1 MTDDRVAAGMTSDHG
16 RWRVRREAVALRTVV
31 AGLATLSLASM
42 LASAANAASEPQ
54 ADQQLQEEQQLGT
67 ETFKE
72 LEAKREIITSSPLY
86 ESLKPL
92 ASDIARAAQPRYGLP
107 IKFYLVHEPQPN
119 AFATPGGNVY
129 VVDELLYFVKNDEE
143 LAGTICHELAHTIHH
158 DSMELA
164 QKQKK
169 IMERELG
176 AAVLLGPSGRH
187 AVAIALL
194 GKLHSLS
201 YSRDVEARADLTGAD
216 ICAAAGHNPWGLVW
230 LFTEFKN
237 ARPGEMPSLL
247 SDHPD
252 DQERINAL
260 RQHFTANPAV
270 FGRFSQD
277 MKSATPFVVQKN
289 APVVFLR

>member
-16 RWRVRREAVALRTVV
+16 RWRVRRQAVALRTVV

-86 ESLKPL
+86 DSLKPL

-230 LFTEFKN
+230 LFREFKN

-247 SDHPD
+247 SDLPD
-252 DQERINAL
+252 DQQRIDAL
-260 RQHFTANPAV
+260 TQHFAANPEV
-270 FGRFSQD
+270 FGRFSAD
-277 MKSATPFVVQKN
+277 PSSATAFAVQKN

>member
-42 LASAANAASEPQ
+42 LASAANAVSGPQ

-86 ESLKPL
+86 DSLKPL

-230 LFTEFKN
+230 LFREFKN

-252 DQERINAL
+252 DQQRIDAL
-260 RQHFTANPAV
+260 TQHFAANPAL
-270 FGRFSQD
+270 FGRFSPD
-277 MKSATPFVVQKN
+277 PSSATAFVVQKN
-289 APVVFLR
+289 TPVVFLR

>member
-1 MTDDRVAAGMTSDHG
+1 MKEDKTVT
-16 RWRVRREAVALRTVV
+16 LRIILLT
-31 AGLATLSLASM
+31 GLASVSLTGVLAPV
-42 LASAANAASEPQ
+42 ASAAAAQP
-54 ADQQLQEEQQLGT
+54 ADPQLQEEQQLGT
-67 ETFKE
+67 ETFNQLK
-72 LEAKREIITSSPLY
+72 AKREIITTSPLY
-86 ESLKPL
+86 DPLKPL
-92 ASDIARAAQPRYGLP
+92 TSDIARAAQPRYGLP

-164 QKQKK
+164 EKQKK
-169 IMERELG
+169 IVERELG
-176 AAVLLGPSGRH
+176 AAVLLGPTGKQ

-230 LFTEFKN
+230 LFREFKD

-247 SDHPD
+247 SDHPN
-252 DQERINAL
+252 DQQRIDAL
-260 RQHFTANPAV
+260 TQHFAANPAV
-270 FGRFSQD
+270 FGHFSPD
-277 MKSATPFVVQKN
+277 PSSATAFVVQKN
-289 APVVFLR
+289 TPVVFLR

>member
-1 MTDDRVAAGMTSDHG
+1 M
-16 RWRVRREAVALRTVV
+16 LRLIVFT
-31 AGLATLSLASM
+31 SLASVS
-42 LASAANAASEPQ
+42 LTSVFASAASAT
-54 ADQQLQEEQQLGT
+54 ADQPADPQLQEEQQLGT
-67 ETFKE
+67 ETFNE
-72 LEAKREIITSSPLY
+72 LKAKREIITTSPLY
-86 ESLKPL
+86 DSLKPL
-92 ASDIARAAQPRYGLP
+92 ASDIARAAQSRYGLP
-107 IKFYLVHEPQPN
+107 IKFYLVHEAQPN

-129 VVDELLYFVKNDEE
+129 VVDELLYFVKNDDE

-164 QKQKK
+164 EKQKK
-169 IMERELG
+169 ILERELG
-176 AAVLLGPSGRH
+176 AAVVLGPTGRH
-187 AVAIALL
+187 LLAIALL

-201 YSRDVEARADLTGAD
+201 YSREAEARADLTGSD

-252 DQERINAL
+252 DQERISAL
-260 RQHFTANPAV
+260 TQHFAANPAV

-277 MKSATPFVVQKN
+277 PKSATPFVVQKN

>member
-1 MTDDRVAAGMTSDHG
+1 VTLRSIVLTGLVSVPLTSFFSPAASVAAGQ
-16 RWRVRREAVALRTVV
+16 
-31 AGLATLSLASM
+31 
-42 LASAANAASEPQ
+42 P
-54 ADQQLQEEQQLGT
+54 ADPQLQEEQQLGT
-67 ETFKE
+67 ESFNE
-72 LEAKREIITSSPLY
+72 LKAKREIITTSPLY
-86 ESLKPL
+86 DPLKPL
-92 ASDIARAAQPRYGLP
+92 TSDIARAAQPRYGLP

-164 QKQKK
+164 EKQKK
-169 IMERELG
+169 VMERELG
-176 AAVLLGPSGRH
+176 AAVLMGPTARH
-187 AVAIALL
+187 ALAIAML

-230 LFTEFKN
+230 LFREFKD
-237 ARPGEMPSLL
+237 AGPGEMPSLL
-247 SDHPD
+247 SDHPN
-252 DQERINAL
+252 DQARIDAL
-260 RQHFTANPAV
+260 TQHFAANPAV

-277 MKSATPFVVQKN
+277 PSSATAFVVQKN
-289 APVVFLR
+289 TPVVFLR

>member
-1 MTDDRVAAGMTSDHG
+1 MKLRLIVLTGLASVSVAHVFAQAASTAAGQ
-16 RWRVRREAVALRTVV
+16 
-31 AGLATLSLASM
+31 
-42 LASAANAASEPQ
+42 P
-54 ADQQLQEEQQLGT
+54 ADPKLQEEQKLGT
-67 ETFKE
+67 DTFNE
-72 LEAKREIITSSPLY
+72 LKARREIITTSPLY
-86 ESLKPL
+86 DSLKPL
-92 ASDIARAAQPRYGLP
+92 ASDITRAAQPRYGLP

-164 QKQKK
+164 EKQKK

-176 AAVLLGPSGRH
+176 AAVLVGPTAGH
-187 AVAIALL
+187 ALAIALL

-230 LFTEFKN
+230 LFREFKD
-237 ARPGEMPSLL
+237 ARPGEMPTLL
-247 SDHPD
+247 SDHPN
-252 DQERINAL
+252 DQQRIDAL
-260 RQHFTANPAV
+260 TQHFAANPAV

-277 MKSATPFVVQKN
+277 PSSGTAFVVQKN

>member
-1 MTDDRVAAGMTSDHG
+1 MKGNKTVT
-16 RWRVRREAVALRTVV
+16 LRIILLI
-31 AGLATLSLASM
+31 GLASVSLTGVLAPV
-42 LASAANAASEPQ
+42 ASAAAGQP
-54 ADQQLQEEQQLGT
+54 ADPQLQEEQQLGA
-67 ETFKE
+67 ETFNQLKV
-72 LEAKREIITSSPLY
+72 KREIITTSPLY
-86 ESLKPL
+86 DPLKPL
-92 ASDIARAAQPRYGLP
+92 TSDIARAAQPRYGLP

-164 QKQKK
+164 EKQKK
-169 IMERELG
+169 VMERELG
-176 AAVLLGPSGRH
+176 AAVLLGPTARE
-187 AVAIALL
+187 ALAIALL

-230 LFTEFKN
+230 LFREFKD

-247 SDHPD
+247 SDHPN
-252 DQERINAL
+252 DQQRIDAL
-260 RQHFTANPAV
+260 TQHFAANPAL
-270 FGRFSQD
+270 FGRFSPD
-277 MKSATPFVVQKN
+277 PSSATAFVVQKN
-289 APVVFLR
+289 TPVVFLR

>member
-16 RWRVRREAVALRTVV
+16 RWRVRREAVALRAVV
-31 AGLATLSLASM
+31 AGLATLSLTSM

-86 ESLKPL
+86 DSLKPL
-92 ASDIARAAQPRYGLP
+92 AGDIARAAQPRYGLP

-230 LFTEFKN
+230 LFREFKN

-252 DQERINAL
+252 DQQRIDAL
-260 RQHFTANPAV
+260 TQHFAANPAL
-270 FGRFSQD
+270 FGRFSPD
-277 MKSATPFVVQKN
+277 PSSATAFVVQKN
-289 APVVFLR
+289 TPVVFLR

>member
-1 MTDDRVAAGMTSDHG
+1 VK
-16 RWRVRREAVALRTVV
+16 LRLIVLS
-31 AGLATLSLASM
+31 GLAGVSLSGAFVTA
-42 LASAANAASEPQ
+42 ASAAGDPQ
-54 ADQQLQEEQQLGT
+54 ADTQLQEEKQLGT
-67 ETFKE
+67 DTFNE
-72 LEAKREIITSSPLY
+72 LKAKREIITTSPLY
-86 ESLKPL
+86 DSLKPL

-107 IKFYLVHEPQPN
+107 ITFYLVHEPQPN

-176 AAVLLGPSGRH
+176 AAVVLGPGARQ
-187 AVAIALL
+187 ALAIALL

-201 YSRDVEARADLTGAD
+201 YSREAEARADLTGAD

-230 LFTEFKN
+230 LFREFKD

-247 SDHPD
+247 SDHPN
-252 DQERINAL
+252 DQQRIDAL
-260 RQHFTANPAV
+260 TQHFAANPAV

-277 MKSATPFVVQKN
+277 PKSATAFAVQKN

>member
-1 MTDDRVAAGMTSDHG
+1 VAAPADP
-16 RWRVRREAVALRTVV
+16 RWEKAVITRRILCTGIASVSLSTVLV
-31 AGLATLSLASM
+31 
-42 LASAANAASEPQ
+42 SAAGAAAGQP
-54 ADQQLQEEQQLGT
+54 ADQQLQQEQQLGT
-67 ETFKE
+67 ETFNE
-72 LEAKREIITSSPLY
+72 LKAKREIIDSSPLY
-86 ESLKPL
+86 EPLKPL
-92 ASDIARAAQPRYGLP
+92 ASDIAHAAQSRYGLP

-164 QKQKK
+164 EKQKK
-169 IMERELG
+169 IIERELG
-176 AAVLLGPSGRH
+176 AAVVLGPTARH
-187 AVAIALL
+187 ALVIALL

-201 YSRDVEARADLTGAD
+201 YSRDVEARADLTGSD

-252 DQERINAL
+252 DQQRINAL
-260 RQHFTANPAV
+260 TQHFAANPDV

-277 MKSATPFVVQKN
+277 PKSATPFVVQKN